1 MSDTND
7 VGDVERPGKGHNLPP
22 IETPDEIAERLALT
36 YLALIGRRDA
46 LLGMKDRLPA
56 PDKIDADT
64 EKKLSDAIKA
74 AQTFIKSSEARRADE
89 KEPFLAAERAV
100 DGFFYQCS
108 DPIEKLKDTMTELL
122 SGYQRAKARKEAER
136 RAAEARAAEEAR
148 LNALAEQRKAE
159 AAERKRAA
167 EFEAAAKAAD
177 AKRASDAARSAAAS
191 RAAASREASRR
202 ADEAREAAAA
212 AADRAEATRRATRV
226 TRAELSRSRS
236 DLGVVASL
244 RTVWDHEIT
253 DPGRVPRSY
262 CSPDKALIAT
272 AIKVHTTA
280 DGKCPLKIAGV
291 KIFPASNTVTR

>member
-1 MSDTND
+1 MSDTS
-7 VGDVERPGKGHNLPP
+7 EAQPSPGRGHNLPP

-36 YLALIGRRDA
+36 YLALIGRRDE

-56 PDKIDADT
+56 ADEIDSDW
-64 EKKLSDAIKA
+64 EKKLSDAVKA
-74 AQTFIKSSEARRADE
+74 AQTFIKSTDARRADE

-100 DGFFYQCS
+100 DGFFGQCS
-108 DPIEKLKDTMTELL
+108 DPIEKLKDTMSALL
-122 SGYQRAKARKEAER
+122 SGYQRAKARQEEER
-136 RAAEARAAEEAR
+136 RAKEARAAEEAR

-167 EFEAAAKAAD
+167 EFEAAERAAA
-177 AKRASDAARSAAAS
+177 AKRASAVALTTAAAK
-191 RAAASREASRR
+191 AAASREASRR
-202 ADEAREAAAA
+202 ADEAREAAAV
-212 AADRAEATRRATRV
+212 AADRAETTRRATRV

-244 RTVWDHEIT
+244 RTLWDHEIT

-262 CSPDKALIAT
+262 CSPDKALIAA